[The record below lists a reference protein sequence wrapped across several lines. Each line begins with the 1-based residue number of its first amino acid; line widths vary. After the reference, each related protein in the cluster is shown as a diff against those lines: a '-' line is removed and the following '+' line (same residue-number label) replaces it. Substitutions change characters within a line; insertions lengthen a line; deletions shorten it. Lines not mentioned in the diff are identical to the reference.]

1 MTLKPSLIHFLTLK
15 LNLTWNQIF
24 IQALIN
30 HVILDDLP
38 DLSLNF
44 TNFFLKNEDNNA
56 YLKGCW
62 DDSVRSYQKKRTK
75 CLRKAAGSC

>member
-38 DLSLNF
+38 DLSLSF
-44 TNFFLKNEDNNA
+44 TNF
-56 YLKGCW
+56 
-62 DDSVRSYQKKRTK
+62 
-75 CLRKAAGSC
+75 

>member
-1 MTLKPSLIHFLTLK
+1 MTLKPPLIHFLTLK

-30 HVILDDLP
+30 QVILDDLP

-44 TNFFLKNEDNNA
+44 TNF
-56 YLKGCW
+56 
-62 DDSVRSYQKKRTK
+62 
-75 CLRKAAGSC
+75 